1 MVAAKQK
8 QILIAG
14 ATGLIGQE
22 LVSAL
27 LAAGYKIVVL
37 THSSLRDAPW
47 ANHPSVSSIEW
58 TGIFTNWLVREVEKS
73 YAVINLAG
81 QNIAAKPWTRRRRM
95 QLIRSRLG
103 TTRALAKACH
113 YAQKQPNVFVQ
124 ASATGFYSTKTK
136 DTQNESTKK
145 GEGFLARLT
154 ADWESVAQHELPSS
168 IRLVLIRTGV
178 VLSNKGGM
186 LPKLTLPIKLMIG
199 GWFGNGKQYVP
210 WIHIHD
216 EVNAIIHL
224 MHTESASGPFNIVS
238 PQAISQKELVKAVA
252 KKLKR
257 AAWIPIPAPA
267 IKLLLGQ
274 MGYELLLSG
283 SLVDSSKLVQTGY
296 NFKYPTLSKAL
307 DNLF

>member
-27 LAAGYKIVVL
+27 LAIGYKIVVL
-37 THSSLRDAPW
+37 AHSSLRDAPW

-81 QNIAAKPWTRRRRM
+81 QNIAAKPWTRQRRM

-113 YAQKQPNVFVQ
+113 YAEKQPKVFVQ
-124 ASATGFYSTKTK
+124 ASATGYYSTVSKEIQTE
-136 DTQNESTKK
+136 TSPK
-145 GEGFLARLT
+145 GQGFLARLT
-154 ADWESVAQHELPSS
+154 ADWEMVAQHELPSS

-186 LPKLTLPIKLMIG
+186 LPKLTLPIKLMAG
-199 GWFGNGKQYVP
+199 GWFGTGNQPVP

-224 MHTESASGPFNIVS
+224 MHTESARGPFNIVA
-238 PQAISQKELVKAVA
+238 PQAVTQKGLVKAVA

-257 AAWIPIPAPA
+257 AAWVPIPAPL
-267 IKLLLGQ
+267 IKLLFGQ

-283 SLVDSSKLVQTGY
+283 SLVDSSKLIQSGY
-296 NFKYPTLSKAL
+296 SFKHPTLSIAL